1 MSNSKDAVRKI
12 LDAVK
17 ADKRT
22 SLTAPEGKLVCD
34 AYGIPVPK
42 EGVAKSAAEAAK
54 IATDMGFP
62 VVMKIVSPD
71 ILHKTEAGGVMV
83 GVKTAADA
91 EKNYATILA
100 NAKKYKADAKI
111 EGIQVQQMLLGGQ
124 EVIIGAVTDGSFGKL
139 VAFGLGGVLVEVL
152 KDITFRLAPATKED
166 ALSML
171 DGIQA
176 HEMLKGVRGSD
187 PANRDAIADII
198 VNVSKLITD
207 FPEIAEMDLNPV
219 FATKS
224 NAIAADVRI
233 VVDFEPKPPRPRPN
247 HDDIVRQMNRIMKP
261 KSVAVI
267 GASAENGKIGNS
279 VMKNLINGGYKGEI
293 YPIHPKADEIMGKK
307 VYKSVKD
314 VPGEVDIAVF
324 AIPANFVAG
333 ALIECGE
340 KKVVGAILIPSGYA
354 ETGNIKGQEEI
365 QAIGQK
371 YGIRL
376 MGPNIYGFYYTH
388 ANLCATFCTAY
399 DVKGSAALSSQ
410 SGGIGMAII
419 GFSRSAKMGVSAIV
433 GLGNKSDIDED
444 DLLTFFEQDDNT
456 QIIAQHCED
465 LKDGRAFAEV
475 AKRVSKKK
483 PIVVLK
489 AGRTSAGAKA
499 ASSHTGALAGND
511 KIYED
516 VFNQSGVIRA
526 RSLRDMLEFARGI
539 PVLPTPKGENVV
551 IITGA
556 GGSGVLL
563 SDACIDNNLQ
573 ADDDPAGSRCGV
585 PQVHPAVRR
594 GRQPGRHHRRRAA
607 DHLRQ
612 HRQARARRPAH
623 PFADPRLLAHHRDAA
638 DGVCEEHGRG
648 EERDEGQG
656 HREADRGLAGR
667 RHRGRGSRRL
677 SLPERH
683 RRLRL
688 LDRNSGRGARRE
700 VQVGARRGP
709 AVSVNSSH
717 SGMRASRGPGMR
729 IPGSRCARTG
739 MHGNQAR
746 FAFQPSRCHRPI
758 QRRGDGEAGAGR
770 QRIDHEILKSG
781 MPARRPELQNLDHA
795 DHHDGDRCREQP
807 VPRIGQAE
815 ASPTRTKA
823 SACSPSW
830 PRSECGRKRGGPS
843 VAKVTAAARS
853 QAMILRMMVIATG

>member
-1 MSNSKDAVRKI
+1 MSNPKDAVRQI
-12 LDAVK
+12 LDRVK
-17 ADKRT
+17 ADKRS

-42 EGVAKSAAEAAK
+42 EGVAQSAGDAAK
-54 IATDMGFP
+54 IATGMGFP

-83 GVKTAADA
+83 DVKTAVDV
-91 EKNYATILA
+91 EKNYETILA
-100 NAKKYKADAKI
+100 NAKKYKSDAKI

-124 EVIIGAVTDGSFGKL
+124 EVIVGAVTDGSFGKL

-152 KDITFRLAPATKED
+152 KDITFRLAPATKQD

-198 VNVSKLITD
+198 VNVSRLITD

-219 FATKS
+219 FATRRD
-224 NAIAADVRI
+224 AIAADVRI
-233 VVDFEPKPPRPRPN
+233 VVDFAPKPPRPRPQ

-261 KSVAVI
+261 KAVAVI

-279 VMKNLINGGYKGEI
+279 VMKNLINGGYQGEI

-314 VPGEVDIAVF
+314 VPGEIDIAVF
-324 AIPANFVAG
+324 AIPASLVAP
-333 ALIECGE
+333 ALVECGE
-340 KKVVGAILIPSGYA
+340 KKIVGAILIPSGYA
-354 ETGNIKGQEEI
+354 ETGNLKGQEEI

-433 GLGNKSDIDED
+433 GLGNKSDLDED

-456 QIIAQHCED
+456 RIIAQHCED

-483 PIVVLK
+483 PVVVLK
-489 AGRTSAGAKA
+489 AGRTSAGARA
-499 ASSHTGALAGND
+499 ASSHTGALAGDD

-516 VFNQSGVIRA
+516 VFNQCGVIRA

-563 SDACIDNNLQ
+563 SDACVDNKLSLMTIPPDLDAAFRKFIPPFGAAGNPVDITGGEPPITYVNTVKLGLE
-573 ADDDPAGSRCGV
+573 DPRIHALILGYWHTIVTPPMVFAKNMVEVKNAMKAKGIEKPIVASLAGDIEV
-585 PQVHPAVRR
+585 EE
-594 GRQPGRHHRRRAA
+594 AA
-607 DHLRQ
+607 DYLYQ
-612 HRQARARRPAH
+612 NGIVAYAYSTEIPVAVLG
-623 PFADPRLLAHHRDAA
+623 AKYKWA
-638 DGVCEEHGRG
+638 
-648 EERDEGQG
+648 
-656 HREADRGLAGR
+656 
-667 RHRGRGSRRL
+667 
-677 SLPERH
+677 
-683 RRLRL
+683 
-688 LDRNSGRGARRE
+688 RGA
-700 VQVGARRGP
+700 G
-709 AVSVNSSH
+709 
-717 SGMRASRGPGMR
+717 
-729 IPGSRCARTG
+729 
-739 MHGNQAR
+739 
-746 FAFQPSRCHRPI
+746 
-758 QRRGDGEAGAGR
+758 
-770 QRIDHEILKSG
+770 L
-781 MPARRPELQNLDHA
+781 L
-795 DHHDGDRCREQP
+795 
-807 VPRIGQAE
+807 
-815 ASPTRTKA
+815 
-823 SACSPSW
+823 
-830 PRSECGRKRGGPS
+830 
-843 VAKVTAAARS
+843 
-853 QAMILRMMVIATG
+853 

>member
-1 MSNSKDAVRKI
+1 MSHSKDAVRKI
-12 LDAVK
+12 LDSVK
-17 ADKRT
+17 ADKRA

-34 AYGIPVPK
+34 AYGIPVPG
-42 EGVAKSAAEAAK
+42 EGVAKSAGEAVK
-54 IATDMGFP
+54 LATGMGFP

-83 GVKTAADA
+83 GVKTADDV

-152 KDITFRLAPATKED
+152 KDITFRLAPATKQD

-198 VNVSKLITD
+198 VNVSQLITD
-207 FPEIAEMDLNPV
+207 FPEISEMDLNPV

-224 NAIAADVRI
+224 DAIAADVRI
-233 VVDFEPKPPRPRPN
+233 VVDFDPKPPRPRPN

-267 GASAENGKIGNS
+267 GASAETGKIGNS

-324 AIPANFVAG
+324 AIPANFVAA
-333 ALIECGE
+333 ALTECGE

-354 ETGNIKGQEEI
+354 ETGNMKGQEEI

-563 SDACIDNNLQ
+563 SDACIDNKLSLMQIPPDLDAAFRKFIPPFGAAGNPVDITGGEPPITYVNTVKLGLE
-573 ADDDPAGSRCGV
+573 DPRIHSLILGYWHTIVTPPMVFARNMVEVKNAMKAKGIEKPIVASLAGDIEV
-585 PQVHPAVRR
+585 EE
-594 GRQPGRHHRRRAA
+594 AA
-607 DHLRQ
+607 DYLYQ
-612 HRQARARRPAH
+612 NGIVAYAYSTEIPVAVLG
-623 PFADPRLLAHHRDAA
+623 AKYKWA
-638 DGVCEEHGRG
+638 
-648 EERDEGQG
+648 
-656 HREADRGLAGR
+656 
-667 RHRGRGSRRL
+667 
-677 SLPERH
+677 
-683 RRLRL
+683 
-688 LDRNSGRGARRE
+688 RGA
-700 VQVGARRGP
+700 G
-709 AVSVNSSH
+709 
-717 SGMRASRGPGMR
+717 
-729 IPGSRCARTG
+729 
-739 MHGNQAR
+739 
-746 FAFQPSRCHRPI
+746 
-758 QRRGDGEAGAGR
+758 
-770 QRIDHEILKSG
+770 L
-781 MPARRPELQNLDHA
+781 L
-795 DHHDGDRCREQP
+795 
-807 VPRIGQAE
+807 
-815 ASPTRTKA
+815 
-823 SACSPSW
+823 
-830 PRSECGRKRGGPS
+830 
-843 VAKVTAAARS
+843 
-853 QAMILRMMVIATG
+853 